1 MNIKEESVVVQTQF
15 RTLAEETFAS
25 KSIHSHLLL
34 LLTASVLISVLEA
47 ISPYKFELIDPL
59 SWGSVVTDAFKD
71 LGIVLGFAIG
81 LAYLGQKGSVLIN
94 NNQASVSQSRSVT
107 LIEIIS
113 EAARLAIFALF
124 ITVFARISIYFGSN
138 PVPITGQ
145 TLAILVTAA
154 ALGARQGT
162 SATIMYVA
170 MGATGMHV
178 FAGGGF
184 GLFWQVASGG
194 YLIGFIVAAAVIG
207 FLVERGLDKSPGLLL
222 AMLIGNIVIYVP
234 GLLHLAFWVG
244 WDKTMEFGLYP
255 FIPGD
260 LAKLYIASLMMP
272 AAWALVKLR
281 NSSRI
286 PLWK

>member
-1 MNIKEESVVVQTQF
+1 MVIQTQF
-15 RTLAEETFAS
+15 RTLAEETFSS
-25 KSIHSHLLL
+25 KRVITHILLL
-34 LLTASVLISVLEA
+34 LAAGVLISVLEA
-47 ISPYKFELIDPL
+47 ISPYKFELVDPL
-59 SWGSVVTDAFKD
+59 SWGSVAIDALKD
-71 LGIVLGFAIG
+71 LGIVLGFSMS
-81 LAYLGQKGSVLIN
+81 LAYLGQKGSILIGN
-94 NNQASVSQSRSVT
+94 KQNPDGQFRSVSLTNIV
-107 LIEIIS
+107 S
-113 EAARLAIFALF
+113 EAARLAVFALF
-124 ITVFARISIYFGSN
+124 ISFFARITIYFGSN

-162 SATIMYVA
+162 TAIIMYVA
-170 MGATGMHV
+170 MGAAGMHV

-194 YLIGFIVAAAVIG
+194 YLIGFVAAAAVIG

-272 AAWALVKLR
+272 AAWALVKMR
-281 NSSRI
+281 NNGGI
-286 PLWK
+286 TLWK